1 MRIQLRNRFIIA
13 TPTPLAWRKAASGQ
27 PTCEVA
33 PGSPESLARG
43 MLSRGL
49 PVNPGELPISHE
61 QGAVLPNPKRTRSRG
76 KRGCPTGS
84 EQTLDVEYLLPR
96 ETGGGREGSAAVVRA
111 NSTDEGGEPQG
122 FRQERPRDPPEGRG
136 KQVGRIDAVPHTEAQ
151 NSRKYVQWNLVE

>member
-1 MRIQLRNRFIIA
+1 
-13 TPTPLAWRKAASGQ
+13 
-27 PTCEVA
+27 
-33 PGSPESLARG
+33 
-43 MLSRGL
+43 MLSRGF

-96 ETGGGREGSAAVVRA
+96 ETGGGREGSAAVVCA

-136 KQVGRIDAVPHTEAQ
+136 KQVDVSMRYHIPRHRTRESMSNGT
-151 NSRKYVQWNLVE
+151 